1 MHFLIITENVV
12 VTLLMLMM
20 FCEQFPQVQS
30 LNLKLYNTIVASICF
45 VYAG

>member
-30 LNLKLYNTIVASICF
+30 LKAV
-45 VYAG
+45 